1 MEVEAEYFLKVKQ
14 LFSGAEYETINLGFW
29 TAWRGEAEKKQFV
42 TKAYCNKIIFSPAWR
57 LLESGRKLVAQAMP
71 GVW

>member
-29 TAWRGEAEKKQFV
+29 TA
-42 TKAYCNKIIFSPAWR
+42 
-57 LLESGRKLVAQAMP
+57 
-71 GVW
+71 